1 MVALNIIA
9 PVSKLPVKDAL
20 KNVVNYG
27 TAKNLN
33 LPGYSIGGKT
43 GTAQKYDRKTGG
55 YSTTAYVSS
64 FVGFVPADAAK
75 IAILV
80 MVDEPKGVHWGGSV
94 AAPVFKNIGRE
105 TLRYLNVPSNDQRVY
120 ILDRA

>member
-1 MVALNIIA
+1 MTELVIQLSRKFQYLRLSKIFLFACILLLLFSDKTREILVHSSSDAFIA
-9 PVSKLPVKDAL
+9 
-20 KNVVNYG
+20 
-27 TAKNLN
+27 
-33 LPGYSIGGKT
+33 
-43 GTAQKYDRKTGG
+43 
-55 YSTTAYVSS
+55 VSS

-80 MVDEPKGVHWGGSV
+80 MVDEPKGVYWGGSV